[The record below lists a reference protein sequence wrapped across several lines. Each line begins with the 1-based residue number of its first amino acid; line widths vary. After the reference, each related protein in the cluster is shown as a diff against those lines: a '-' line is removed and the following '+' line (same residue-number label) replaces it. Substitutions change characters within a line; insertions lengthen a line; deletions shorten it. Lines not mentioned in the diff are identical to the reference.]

1 MAITQLA
8 VGLKKQDFNDP
19 GWHTGLNSGFDD
31 ADTRLRRT
39 QAGNPNGV
47 LQSHWIGQLCWDT
60 TNKRLYVA
68 TNVANPGAWE
78 ELSNFLGPITFNG
91 AATFAASPVN
101 FNVRPTL
108 AAGVTLSSGQ
118 TLQVPAGENWLTD
131 GVNAFQAHLHRDR
144 HENMTGAGSL
154 HDFVRGRIIAASIAG
169 PISYDASGR
178 IPADAGSGSG
188 DGTVSDSSPLPIVL
202 TANTSHD
209 FSARRVGQTSRVLH
223 EADISTVFGAD
234 NYLRYMNWALY
245 MDGSVIAATIQKI
258 SGRAAGA
265 DGPFSLFTSGAAVSG
280 KIVFL
285 QTAISHASHTWNLRV
300 HSKDASIGGGFG
312 LHVGVKLSSFDLGI
326 E

>member
-1 MAITQLA
+1 MMPTRGFVARKQATPTACCRAIGSVSS
-8 VGLKKQDFNDP
+8 VG
-19 GWHTGLNSGFDD
+19 
-31 ADTRLRRT
+31 TRQISACMWRLMSRT
-39 QAGNPNGV
+39 LERVG
-47 LQSHWIGQLCWDT
+47 
-60 TNKRLYVA
+60 
-68 TNVANPGAWE
+68 
-78 ELSNFLGPITFNG
+78 
-91 AATFAASPVN
+91 
-101 FNVRPTL
+101 
-108 AAGVTLSSGQ
+108 
-118 TLQVPAGENWLTD
+118 
-131 GVNAFQAHLHRDR
+131 
-144 HENMTGAGSL
+144 
-154 HDFVRGRIIAASIAG
+154 GRIIAASIAG

-188 DGTVSDSSPLPIVL
+188 DATISDSSPLPIVL